1 MRRFS
6 PATLMLA
13 ACLALAAGC
22 SGASKG
28 TEHGAVDGRLAVVTT
43 TTQLT
48 DFARAVGGDHV
59 DVYGI
64 LKPNVDAHDFEPAP
78 GDIAKLAGAE
88 VIIKNGVGLEEWF
101 DSTIRNAGSKA
112 TIVEASTGVSIRQ
125 GEGGPEGEGDPH
137 IWQDPRNAKVM
148 VHNISVALAAA
159 DPAHRA
165 DYEANEAAYA
175 AELDRL
181 DAEIAAEIAGLA
193 NRKIVTNHDAF
204 HYYVDRY
211 GLEFVGSIIPSFD
224 SQAELSVQDISSI
237 VRLVRS
243 AGVKAVFS
251 ETSLPPKTAEAIARD
266 AGVRVVAGE
275 DSLYGDSL
283 GPAGSAGDTYLE
295 MLRHNT
301 RVIVENLG

>member
-1 MRRFS
+1 VHRFS
-6 PATLMLA
+6 PTSLMFT
-13 ACLALAAGC
+13 ACVALAAGC
-22 SGASKG
+22 GGPSKTSEQG
-28 TEHGAVDGRLAVVTT
+28 SVDGRLPVVTT

-48 DFARAVGGDHV
+48 DFARAVGGDLV

-78 GDIAKLAGAE
+78 GDIAKLAGAK

-101 DSTIRNAGSKA
+101 DSTIKNAGSKA
-112 TIVEASTGVSIRQ
+112 TIVEASTGVRVRQ
-125 GEGGPEGEGDPH
+125 GEEGPDGEGDPH
-137 IWQDPRNAKVM
+137 IWQDPRNAKLM
-148 VHNISVALAAA
+148 VHNIAVALAAA
-159 DPAHRA
+159 DPANRA
-165 DYEANEAAYA
+165 DYEANEAAYG

-181 DAEIAAEIAGLA
+181 DAEIAAEIAGLP

-224 SQAELSVQDISSI
+224 SQAELSAQDISSI
-237 VRLVRS
+237 VRVVTS

-251 ETSLPPKTAEAIARD
+251 ETSLPPKTAETIARD

-283 GPAGSAGDTYLE
+283 GPPGSAGDTYLK

>member
-1 MRRFS
+1 VRRFS
-6 PATLMLA
+6 PTSLMLA
-13 ACLALAAGC
+13 ACVALAAGC
-22 SGASKG
+22 GGASKASERG
-28 TEHGAVDGRLAVVTT
+28 SVDGRLPVVTT

-48 DFARAVGGDHV
+48 DFARAVGGEHV

-78 GDIAKLAGAE
+78 GDIAKLARAK

-101 DSTIRNAGSKA
+101 DSTIKNAGSKA
-112 TIVEASTGVSIRQ
+112 TTVKASTGVRVRQ
-125 GEGGPEGEGDPH
+125 GEEGPGGEGDPH

-148 VHNISVALAAA
+148 VHNIAVALAAA

-181 DAEIAAEIAGLA
+181 DAEIAAEIAGLP

-224 SQAELSVQDISSI
+224 SQAELSAQDISSI
-237 VRLVRS
+237 VRVVTS

-251 ETSLPPKTAEAIARD
+251 ETSLPPKTAETIARD

-283 GPAGSAGDTYLE
+283 GPPGSAGDTYLK

>member
-6 PATLMLA
+6 PATLVLA
-13 ACLALAAGC
+13 AGLALAAGC
-22 SGASKG
+22 SGASTA
-28 TEHGAVDGRLAVVTT
+28 TERGSVDGRLPVVTT
-43 TTQLT
+43 TTQVT

-64 LKPNVDAHDFEPAP
+64 LKPNVDAHDFEPSP
-78 GDIAKLAGAE
+78 GDIARLARAR

-101 DSTIRNAGSKA
+101 DSTIRNSGSKA
-112 TIVEASTGVSIRQ
+112 TVVEAATGVSVRR
-125 GEGGPEGEGDPH
+125 GEGGSDGEGDPH

-148 VHNISVALAAA
+148 VHNIAVALAAA

-165 DYEANEAAYA
+165 AYEANEAAYT

-193 NRKIVTNHDAF
+193 NRKVVTNHDAF

-224 SQAELSVQDISSI
+224 SQAELSAQDISTI
-237 VRLVRS
+237 VRVVKS

-283 GPAGSAGDTYLE
+283 GPPGSAGDTYLK

>member
-6 PATLMLA
+6 PATLILA

-22 SGASKG
+22 GGASKASEQG
-28 TEHGAVDGRLAVVTT
+28 SVDGRLPVVTT

-64 LKPNVDAHDFEPAP
+64 LKPNVDAHDFDPAP
-78 GDIAKLAGAE
+78 GDIARLAGAK

-112 TIVEASTGVSIRQ
+112 TIVEAATGVSVRQ
-125 GEGGPEGEGDPH
+125 GEEGPDGEGDPH

-148 VHNISVALAAA
+148 VHNIAVALAAA
-159 DPAHRA
+159 DPTHRA

-175 AELDRL
+175 TELDRL
-181 DAEIAAEIAGLA
+181 DAEIASEIAGLA

-237 VRLVRS
+237 VRIVTS
-243 AGVKAVFS
+243 AGVRAVFS

-283 GPAGSAGDTYLE
+283 GPPGSAGDTYLK

>member
-1 MRRFS
+1 MRRSS
-6 PATLMLA
+6 PATVILA

-22 SGASKG
+22 GGASTASEG
-28 TEHGAVDGRLAVVTT
+28 SADDRVPVVTT

-48 DFARAVGGDHV
+48 DFARAVGGDRV

-64 LKPNVDAHDFEPAP
+64 LKPNVDAHDFEPSP
-78 GDIAKLAGAE
+78 GDIARLAGAK
-88 VIIKNGVGLEEWF
+88 VIIRNGVGLEDWF
-101 DSTIRNAGSKA
+101 DATIRNAGSKA
-112 TIVEASTGVSIRQ
+112 TIVDAATGVTVRQ
-125 GEGGPEGEGDPH
+125 GAGAPDGEGDPH

-148 VHNISVALAAA
+148 VHNVAAALAAA

-165 DYEANEAAYA
+165 GYEAGEAAYA

-181 DAEIAAEIAGLA
+181 DAEIASRIAGLT
-193 NRKIVTNHDAF
+193 NKRIVTNHDAF

-211 GLEFVGSIIPSFD
+211 GLELVGTIIPSFD
-224 SQAELSVQDISSI
+224 SQAELSVQDVSSI
-237 VRLVRS
+237 VRVVKS

-251 ETSLPPKTAEAIARD
+251 ETSLPPKTAETIARD
-266 AGVRVVAGE
+266 AGVRVVAGD

-283 GPAGSAGDTYLE
+283 GPPGSAGDTYLK

-301 RVIVENLG
+301 RVIVENLS

>member
-1 MRRFS
+1 VRRFS
-6 PATLMLA
+6 PATLIA

-22 SGASKG
+22 GGASTAREQG
-28 TEHGAVDGRLAVVTT
+28 TVDGRLPVVTT

-78 GDIAKLAGAE
+78 GDIAKLARAK

-101 DSTIRNAGSKA
+101 DSTIKNAGSKA
-112 TIVEASTGVSIRQ
+112 TTVKASTGVRVRQ
-125 GEGGPEGEGDPH
+125 GEEGPDGEGDPH

-148 VHNISVALAAA
+148 VHNIAVALAAA

-181 DAEIAAEIAGLA
+181 DAEIAAEIAGLP

-237 VRLVRS
+237 VRVVTS

-283 GPAGSAGDTYLE
+283 GPPGSAGDTYLK

>member
-1 MRRFS
+1 MRRLS
-6 PATLMLA
+6 PAILILA

-22 SGASKG
+22 GGARTASEQG
-28 TEHGAVDGRLAVVTT
+28 SVDGRLPVVTT

-64 LKPNVDAHDFEPAP
+64 LKPNVDAHDFEPSP
-78 GDIAKLAGAE
+78 GDIAELARAK
-88 VIIKNGVGLEEWF
+88 VIVKNGVGLEEWF

-112 TIVEASTGVSIRQ
+112 TVVEAATGVRLRQ
-125 GEGGPEGEGDPH
+125 GQGEQNGEEDPH

-148 VHNISVALAAA
+148 VHNIAVALAAA

-165 DYEANEAAYA
+165 DYQANEAAYA

-181 DAEIAAEIAGLA
+181 DAEIASEIAGLA
-193 NRKIVTNHDAF
+193 NRKLVTNHDAF

-211 GLEFVGSIIPSFD
+211 GLEFVGSIIPGFD

-237 VRLVRS
+237 VRLVTN

-251 ETSLPPKTAEAIARD
+251 ETSLPPKTAETIARD

-283 GPAGSAGDTYLE
+283 GPPGSAGDTYLK